1 MQGTGF
7 LGRLEQRWSRRQDER
22 RDDELLGELFEA
34 QSEVHIRA
42 TGQAVWD
49 LVEADGVEAL
59 LLEGHRVKLFTVPGT
74 AVDGHDRTLF
84 VFRTTDQG
92 QLAVLE
98 SDVLTHLPPSL
109 SVRRSRTERVSTI
122 ERHELTDAAGG
133 CRYVVRFESKV
144 PVGFTRK
151 VGTKLQEALDAYVT
165 RVKVL
170 VEAGGGAPG

>member
-1 MQGTGF
+1 MQ
-7 LGRLEQRWSRRQDER
+7 
-22 RDDELLGELFEA
+22 
-34 QSEVHIRA
+34 V
-42 TGQAVWD
+42 V
-49 LVEADGVEAL
+49 
-59 LLEGHRVKLFTVPGT
+59 EGHRVKLFTVPGS
-74 AVDGHDRTLF
+74 AVDGHDRNVF

-170 VEAGGGAPG
+170 VEAVVALSDPAG